1 LTTDPVTVLTTAP
14 PNLSDASATEL
25 LRQHYEI
32 EGQVESQDSERDRN
46 FLVRQ
51 ASGQEYVLKISNSAE
66 DEQVTDMQTTAL
78 RHLATAH
85 PDIPVPRVIPS
96 TNGAMQVRTLA
107 DDGRTHTIRLLTWLP
122 GIPLSEIDPRPDL
135 AAQLGSALATLGQAL
150 RDMEHPA
157 SDYPLLWDIK
167 QAGKLI
173 PLLEHV
179 PDRHSR
185 DLCQG
190 QLEHFVE
197 LIEPRLRGCRSQV
210 IHNDLNWGNVL
221 ADGVRND
228 RITGIIDFGD
238 LVKSPLIIDIAVAAA
253 YLCKTGDDP
262 LTDVYEFLRGYHAV
276 TPILPAEIEL
286 LPDLMLMRKVQTI
299 VIASWR
305 VDLYPE
311 NREYILTS
319 VSHAKQMIATLG
331 KIGTGNIADS
341 LKARL
346 HAPED

>member
-1 LTTDPVTVLTTAP
+1 LTIDPLTVLTTAP
-14 PNLSDASATEL
+14 PNLSEASVVEL
-25 LRQHYEI
+25 LHQHFAI
-32 EGQVESQDSERDRN
+32 EGRIAPQDSERDRN
-46 FLVRQ
+46 FLVRH
-51 ASGQEYVLKISNSAE
+51 ASGQEYMLKISNSAE
-66 DEQVTDMQTTAL
+66 SEEITDLQTTAL
-78 RHLATAH
+78 LHLERMYS
-85 PDIPVPRVIPS
+85 DIPLPRVVP
-96 TNGAMQVRTLA
+96 TKNGANQARAIA
-107 DDGRTHTIRLLTWLP
+107 DDGRTHTVRLLTWLP
-122 GIPLSEIDPRPDL
+122 GIPLSKIEPRPDL
-135 AAQLGSALATLGQAL
+135 ATQLGSALASLGQAL

-167 QAGKLI
+167 QASQLV

-179 PDRHSR
+179 ADRQSR
-185 DLCQG
+185 DLCRR

-197 LIEPRLRGCRSQV
+197 LIEPRLHRCRSQI

-228 RITGIIDFGD
+228 GITGIIDFGD

-253 YLCKTGDDP
+253 YLCKTGDEP
-262 LTDVYEFLRGYHAV
+262 LSDVYEFLRGYHDV

-305 VDLYPE
+305 VDRYPE

-319 VSHAKQMIATLG
+319 VSHAKQMIATLS
-331 KIGTGNIADS
+331 KIGTSNIADS
-341 LKARL
+341 INVRL